1 MLTYDNTVT
10 ELREGESPLS
20 IHVDLSAAQKKRL
33 LQEAEHVPGS
43 PDKIEY

>member
-10 ELREGESPLS
+10 ELREGASPLS
-20 IHVDLSAAQKKRL
+20 IHVDLSAAQKKRR
-33 LQEAEHVPGS
+33 LQAAEHVLGS